1 MVAGAGDEA
10 RFQRREGRVGGRG
23 RLLAEE
29 RDRLAAQTREA
40 QARLAEWA
48 A

>member
-1 MVAGAGDEA
+1 MHGLAVD
-10 RFQRREGRVGGRG
+10 RI
-23 RLLAEE
+23 LLAEE
-29 RDRLAAQTREA
+29 RDRVAAQTREA